1 MTEQRRALRRKTYVL
16 GAFLAV
22 ALFLTAVVR
31 ISQGALDIPTPR
43 VFHLLS
49 PFLSETEKMIPEAI
63 VIRSVRAP
71 RFFAAAGTGGI
82 LALSGAVFQG
92 LLANPLAEPYTL
104 GVASGAALG
113 GALGFFFGSFAVAP
127 AAFLGALFSLAL
139 AGLFARRCGGTS
151 GGALILAG
159 IVVNAVLSSGVTFL
173 KSIADES
180 LGAIVLWLMGSF
192 SGASPQGAFLVWL
205 GAFVSFTLPWI
216 YGRQLD
222 AISLG
227 GFFGKSLGV
236 DVERLRFALLCCC
249 SLGVAVSVCQFGI
262 IGFVG
267 LAAPHMVRS
276 LVGPRHRP
284 LLCLS
289 FLAGATLLA
298 IADGIAQFAG
308 ELPAG
313 VITALAGGPFFCW
326 ILARRSYVGG

>member
-1 MTEQRRALRRKTYVL
+1 MRKTFIL
-16 GAFLAV
+16 GAFLV
-22 ALFLTAVVR
+22 LALILTAAVR
-31 ISQGALDIPTPR
+31 ISQGVLDIPLSR
-43 VFHLLS
+43 VLHLLS
-49 PFLSETEKMIPEAI
+49 PFLSDAEKISPEAI
-63 VIRSVRAP
+63 IIRSIRAP
-71 RFFAAAGTGGI
+71 RFFAATGTGGI

-113 GALGFFFGSFAVAP
+113 GALGFFCTSLAVAP

-139 AGLFARRCGGTS
+139 SGLFARRCGGTS

-192 SGASPQGAFLVWL
+192 SGASPQGAIFVWFGALVT
-205 GAFVSFTLPWI
+205 FVPAWI
-216 YGRQLD
+216 FGRQLD

-236 DVERLRFALLCCC
+236 DVDRLRFALLCCC
-249 SLGVAVSVCQFGI
+249 SIGVAASVCQFGI

-267 LAAPHMVRS
+267 LAAPHMVRA

-289 FLAGATLLA
+289 FLTGATLLA
-298 IADGIAQFAG
+298 IADGIAQYAG

-326 ILARRSYVGG
+326 ILARRSHVRG

>member
-1 MTEQRRALRRKTYVL
+1 MTEQQEVCEKKLFVL
-16 GAFLAV
+16 GAVLVLA
-22 ALFLTAVVR
+22 LILTAAVR
-31 ISQGALDIPTPR
+31 ISQGVLDIPLSR
-43 VFHLLS
+43 VLHLLS
-49 PFLSETEKMIPEAI
+49 PFLSEAEKISPEAI
-63 VIRSVRAP
+63 IIRSVRAP

-113 GALGFFFGSFAVAP
+113 GALGFFFGSLAVAP
-127 AAFLGALFSLAL
+127 AAFIGALCSLAL

-151 GGALILAG
+151 GGVLILAG

-205 GAFVSFTLPWI
+205 GVIATFVPAWLF
-216 YGRQLD
+216 GRQLD
-222 AISLG
+222 AVSLG

-236 DVERLRFALLCCC
+236 DVERLRFGLFCCC
-249 SLGVAVSVCQFGI
+249 SLGVATSVCQFGI

-267 LAAPHMVRS
+267 LAAPHMVRA

-298 IADGIAQFAG
+298 IADGLAQYAG

-326 ILARRSYVGG
+326 ILAR